1 MFKIESIPQTLTLPH
16 NSPALTG
23 ILRGVEREGLRIGD
37 DGKIAQTRHPA
48 SLGSALTH
56 PLITTDFSE
65 ALLEFITPPSH
76 RVEDLFKNLSASH
89 IFTQQNLNNE
99 IIWSCSMPCVLNDDA
114 LIPVAQ
120 YGSSNS
126 AKMKTAYRIGLGNRY
141 GRAMQTVAGLHYNFS
156 LPNAFWAHLHAQENS
171 IESLQEFKDRKY
183 FGLIRNFRRYY
194 WLLIYLFGASP
205 ALCASFVRGREHN
218 LEPFDGDN
226 RSLHLPFA
234 TSLRMG
240 DLGYQSAEQ
249 ASLKVC
255 YNSKHDYIQ
264 SLCKA
269 LNQPVESYEKIGLKD
284 GNDEYK
290 QLNTHLLQI
299 ENEFY
304 SAIRPK
310 RTAKKGET
318 ALTAL
323 CQRGVEYI
331 EVRCLDINPFDPLGI
346 SKSQIHF
353 LDTFL
358 LYCALKDS
366 PEASQ
371 QECEDVMHNQRDV
384 VHKGRQPDLLL
395 ELPGAQGKQ
404 PLKEMAQD
412 IIEGMQP
419 VAQILDNANQTDN
432 HAKSLAEFNAYISD
446 SSLTP
451 SAQVLS
457 QMKKHKL
464 PYAHFALQIS
474 QQHHANMSSRVI
486 TEEKRIQLEMLAKQ
500 SIDQQRAQEKDS
512 SQPFNQYLKEYYQQY
527 ESCCKKHGE
536 EFKQ

>member
-1 MFKIESIPQTLTLPH
+1 MFKINAIPYSLTLSQ
-16 NSPALTG
+16 NAPALTG
-23 ILRGVEREGLRIGD
+23 ILRGIEREGLRIGV
-37 DGKIAQTRHPA
+37 DGKIAQTPHPK

-76 RVEDLFKNLSASH
+76 RVEDLFKNLSVSH
-89 IFTQQNLNNE
+89 IFTQQKLENE
-99 IIWSCSMPCVLNDDA
+99 IIWSCSMPCVLNDDS

-120 YGSSNS
+120 YGRSNN
-126 AKMKTAYRIGLGNRY
+126 AKMKTTYRIGLGNRY

-156 LPNAFWAHLHAQENS
+156 LPNAFWTHLQSQENS

-218 LEPFDGDN
+218 LAPFEGDN

-255 YNSKHDYIQ
+255 YNSKQDYIQ

-269 LNQPVESYEKIGLKD
+269 LNQPVDSYKKIGLK
-284 GNDEYK
+284 NNHNEYE

-346 SKSQIHF
+346 SKAQIHF

-366 PEASQ
+366 PEAGE
-371 QECEDVMHNQRDV
+371 QECDDVMNNQRNV
-384 VHKGRQPDLLL
+384 VHNGRMPGLLL
-395 ELPGAQGKQ
+395 EAPGAQGKR
-404 PLKEMAQD
+404 PLQDMAQELID
-412 IIEGMQP
+412 AMQP
-419 VAQILDNANQTDN
+419 VARMLDEANKTDN
-432 HAKSLAEFNAYISD
+432 HIKSLVEFTASVTD

-451 SAQVLS
+451 SAKILA
-457 QMKKHKL
+457 QMKEQKL
-464 PYAHFALQIS
+464 PYAHFALQVS
-474 QQHHANMSSRVI
+474 EQHHRDMSSKSIPDDRQA
-486 TEEKRIQLEMLAKQ
+486 QLEALVQQ
-500 SIDQQRAQEKDS
+500 SLIQQAEQEKAS
-512 SQPFNQYLKEYYQQY
+512 TQPFDRYLQEYYQQY
-527 ESCCKKHGE
+527 ESCCEKHSA
-536 EFKQ
+536 EFTL